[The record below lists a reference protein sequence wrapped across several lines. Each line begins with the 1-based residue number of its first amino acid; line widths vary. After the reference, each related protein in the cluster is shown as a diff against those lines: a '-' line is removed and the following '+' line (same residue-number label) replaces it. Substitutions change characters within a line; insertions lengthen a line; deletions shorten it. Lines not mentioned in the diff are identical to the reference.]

1 MRLSRSSAIAGVS
14 LLAITGTL
22 GSAYARLI
30 LTKEVP
36 AEPRTFTRVSSNADA
51 SAEPAWAPEF
61 REAGTPSFPTQQAPQ
76 SVDAATGD
84 SRRLESHG
92 FTYADSPI
100 HPAAVMELS
109 GVLAD
114 PLPKTAAIDLEGF
127 TRSNAVSGSVVSE
140 KDRTVW
146 LHDEERCGT
155 GCFGYRTLGCSP
167 TGTWVLWTVS
177 NGGGTGYFENL
188 LLVRLERDVVTTNTG
203 RRNRIVLRSVGEY
216 GLGDRDDGGVR
227 FEGNQVFIGK
237 SRYRDADVVLT
248 IE

>member
-1 MRLSRSSAIAGVS
+1 MRLSRSSAIAGAS
-14 LLAITGTL
+14 LLAVTGTL
-22 GSAYARLI
+22 GSVFARRI
-30 LTKEVP
+30 LTHEGLP
-36 AEPRTFTRVSSNADA
+36 EPRTSSRVRLETDA
-51 SAEPAWAPEF
+51 EAEC
-61 REAGTPSFPTQQAPQ
+61 REAWIPAFQTQQAHQ
-76 SVDAATGD
+76 SVDAATWD
-84 SRRLESHG
+84 SRRLELRG
-92 FTYADSPI
+92 FTYADRPI

-114 PLPKTAAIDLEGF
+114 PLPTIAAIDLEGF

-140 KDRTVW
+140 EDGTVW

-155 GCFGYRTLGCSP
+155 GCFGYTTLGCSP

-188 LLVRLERDVVTTNTG
+188 LFVRLEKDVVTTNTG
-203 RRNRIVLRSVGEY
+203 RRDRIVLRSVGEY

-227 FEGNQVFIGK
+227 FEGTQVFIGK

-248 IE
+248 ID